1 MNTQPTLNGDLAPLN
16 GDLAPLNGDLA
27 PLNGDLISRAP
38 TIADLEAVTKLFN
51 DYWEPLLGVRK
62 FTLDEVRTHMTTPGF
77 DLETSMRVVLSPQGQ
92 MVGGVTVQDLVTPPV
107 HPSVLGCVH
116 ADFERQGIGTY
127 LLRWAI
133 ERARQAIARV
143 PDGARVS
150 AHFTACSTHEPTRR
164 LFEKLG
170 LKTMRHSWLMT
181 IDLDQAPPE
190 PEWPEGLV
198 VRTYQERPD
207 LRAVYRATDEAFR
220 DAWGYVQRDE
230 EEGLARWQYRLEN
243 DPDFDPSLWYLALD
257 GDEIAAVA
265 LCKPKVGDDPDM
277 GFVDILGVRRP
288 WRRQGLA
295 LGLLHHVFGEFRRRG
310 RKRAGLGVDTESLT
324 GATRLYEKAGMRVIR
339 QLDAY
344 ELELRPGK
352 ELGTQSV
359 EG

>member
-1 MNTQPTLNGDLAPLN
+1 MNTQPTF
-16 GDLAPLNGDLA
+16 
-27 PLNGDLISRAP
+27 RAA
-38 TIADLEAVTKLFN
+38 TIADLEEITRLFN
-51 DYWEPLLGVRK
+51 DYWEPRLGVRK
-62 FTLDEVRTHMTTPGF
+62 FTLDEVRTYMTTPDF
-77 DLETSMRVVLSPQGQ
+77 DLETSMHVVLAPQGHI
-92 MVGGVTVQDLVTPPV
+92 VGCVTVRDLASPPV

-127 LLRWAI
+127 LLQWAI

-143 PDGARVS
+143 PDGVRVS

-170 LKTMRHSWLMT
+170 LKTIRHSWLMV
-181 IDLDQAPPE
+181 IDLDKAPPE
-190 PEWPEGLV
+190 PEWPDGLV
-198 VRTYQERPD
+198 IRTYQERPD
-207 LRAVYRATDEAFR
+207 LRAVYRAIDESFR

-265 LCKPKVGDDPDM
+265 LCSPKVGDDKDM
-277 GFVDILGVRRP
+277 GFVDVLGVRRP
-288 WRRQGLA
+288 WRRKGLA

-324 GATRLYEKAGMRVIR
+324 GATRLYEKAGMHVTR

-352 ELGTQSV
+352 ELSTQSV
-359 EG
+359 EA